1 MVAWRLFREAIAH
14 RRYTLSFYIGMS
26 LTRRCPVNRQSV
38 TKASNG
44 FGDFA
49 MSDFSP
55 LSIIKSQAK
64 QHAREHDIKLSAA
77 QEALAR
83 QAGFEE
89 YHELIV
95 VARRNP
101 TDPRL
106 MRAAFGVRDFKD
118 ALHQNDVFS
127 ELDQE
132 LEDLLSGPMAE
143 TNASEFAIDEYEVES
158 AAYDDATG
166 VLRLDMS
173 ITWKGKQDPDRVY
186 YSTAFF
192 LQAEIDLIRRDGKWS
207 LGEDGVSITGSE
219 TDADRDRRDE
229 WEYMAQ
235 QQAAEA
241 EENRPRS
248 SMAQALASELRISLE
263 DAELLA
269 DAEVTANTSDDG
281 MIYSYWVDVEPYAE
295 GALRADLLARFGTL
309 EFELDV
315 NFFDDIHP
323 DM

>member
-14 RRYTLSFYIGMS
+14 RSYTPLFYIGMS

-55 LSIIKSQAK
+55 ISIIKSQAK
-64 QHAREHDIKLSAA
+64 QHAREHDMKLSAA

-89 YHELIV
+89 YHELVV
-95 VARRNP
+95 VAQRNP

-106 MRAAFGVRDFKD
+106 MLAAFGVRDFKD
-118 ALHQNDVFS
+118 AIHEDDVFS

-132 LEDLLSGPMAE
+132 LEHMLSGAMAE
-143 TNASEFAIDEYEVES
+143 TNASEFSIGEYEVES
-158 AAYDDATG
+158 ATYEDATG
-166 VLRLDMS
+166 VLKLGMS
-173 ITWKGKQDPDRVY
+173 ITYEGQQDPDRVY
-186 YSTAFF
+186 HGRAFF
-192 LQAEIDLIRRDGKWS
+192 LQTEVELIRRDCKWS
-207 LGEDGVSITGSE
+207 LGEDGVSITSSE

-229 WEYMAQ
+229 WKYMAQ
-235 QQAAEA
+235 QQAAES
-241 EENRPRS
+241 EEHRPS
-248 SMAQALASELRISLE
+248 MSMAQALANELKISLE
-263 DAELLA
+263 DAKLLA

-295 GALRADLLARFGTL
+295 GALRADLLARFGNL

-315 NFFDDIHP
+315 NFFDDVHP

>member
-1 MVAWRLFREAIAH
+1 
-14 RRYTLSFYIGMS
+14 
-26 LTRRCPVNRQSV
+26 
-38 TKASNG
+38 
-44 FGDFA
+44 

-64 QHAREHDIKLSAA
+64 QHARQHDMKLSAA

-89 YHELIV
+89 YHELV
-95 VARRNP
+95 VVSQRNP

-106 MRAAFGVRDFKD
+106 MLAAFGVRDFKD
-118 ALHQNDVFS
+118 AIHADDVFS
-127 ELDQE
+127 DLDQE
-132 LEDLLSGPMAE
+132 LEHLFSGAMAE
-143 TNASEFAIDEYEVES
+143 TNASEFAIGEYELES
-158 AAYDDATG
+158 AVYEEATG
-166 VLRLDMS
+166 VLKLGMS
-173 ITWKGKQDPDRVY
+173 ITYEGQQDPERVY
-186 YSTAFF
+186 YGRAFF
-192 LQAEIDLIRRDGKWS
+192 LQAEVELIRRDGKWS
-207 LGEDGVSITGSE
+207 LGEDGVSVTSSE

-235 QQAAEA
+235 QQAAENEA
-241 EENRPRS
+241 NRPHS
-248 SMAQALASELRISLE
+248 SMAQALASELRISLD

-295 GALRADLLARFGTL
+295 GTLRADLLARFGTL
-309 EFELDV
+309 EIEV
-315 NFFDDIHP
+315 NRNFFDDIRP

>member
-1 MVAWRLFREAIAH
+1 
-14 RRYTLSFYIGMS
+14 
-26 LTRRCPVNRQSV
+26 
-38 TKASNG
+38 
-44 FGDFA
+44 

-64 QHAREHDIKLSAA
+64 QHARQHDMKLSAA

-89 YHELIV
+89 YHELVV
-95 VARRNP
+95 VAQRNP
-101 TDPRL
+101 TDHRL
-106 MRAAFGVRDFKD
+106 MFAAFGVRDFKD
-118 ALHQNDVFS
+118 AIHEDHVFS

-132 LEDLLSGPMAE
+132 LEYLLSGAMAE
-143 TNASEFAIDEYEVES
+143 TNASEFAIGESDVES

-173 ITWKGKQDPDRVY
+173 ITWESKQDPDRIY
-186 YSTAFF
+186 YGTAFF
-192 LQAEIDLIRRDGKWS
+192 LQAKVELIRRDCKWL
-207 LGEDGVSITGSE
+207 LGEDGVSITSSE

-241 EENRPRS
+241 GDNRPRS

-281 MIYSYWVDVEPYAE
+281 MIYSYWVDVEPNAE

-309 EFELDV
+309 KIEV
-315 NFFDDIHP
+315 NRNFLDDIHP

>member
-1 MVAWRLFREAIAH
+1 
-14 RRYTLSFYIGMS
+14 
-26 LTRRCPVNRQSV
+26 
-38 TKASNG
+38 
-44 FGDFA
+44 

-55 LSIIKSQAK
+55 ISIIKSQAK
-64 QHAREHDIKLSAA
+64 QHAREHSMKVSAA

-89 YHELIV
+89 YHELVV
-95 VARRNP
+95 VAQRNP
-101 TDPRL
+101 TEPRL
-106 MRAAFGVRDFKD
+106 MIAAFGVRDFKD
-118 ALHQNDVFS
+118 AIHEDDVFS
-127 ELDQE
+127 ELGQE
-132 LEDLLSGPMAE
+132 LEHLLSGAMAE
-143 TNASEFAIDEYEVES
+143 TNASEFAIGESEVES
-158 AAYDDATG
+158 TTYDDATG

-173 ITWKGKQDPDRVY
+173 IAWKGKQDPDRVY
-186 YSTAFF
+186 YGRAFF
-192 LQAEIDLIRRDGKWS
+192 LQAEVDLIRRDGKWS
-207 LGEDGVSITGSE
+207 LGEDGVSITNSE
-219 TDADRDRRDE
+219 TDADRDRRTE
-229 WEYMAQ
+229 WEYLEH
-235 QQAAEA
+235 QQAAES
-241 EENRPRS
+241 EEHRS
-248 SMAQALASELRISLE
+248 SMSMARALASELRISLE

>member
-44 FGDFA
+44 FGDIA

-55 LSIIKSQAK
+55 ISIIKSQAK
-64 QHAREHDIKLSAA
+64 QHARGHDMKLSAA

-89 YHELIV
+89 YHELFV
-95 VARRNP
+95 VAQRNP

-106 MRAAFGVRDFKD
+106 MLAAFGVRDFKEAIHED
-118 ALHQNDVFS
+118 DVLS

-132 LEDLLSGPMAE
+132 LEHMLSGAMAE
-143 TNASEFAIDEYEVES
+143 TNASEFTIGDSEVES

-166 VLRLDMS
+166 ALRLGMS
-173 ITWKGKQDPDRVY
+173 IDWEGKQDPDRVY
-186 YSTAFF
+186 YGRVFF
-192 LQAEIDLIRRDGKWS
+192 LKADVDLIRRDGRWS
-207 LGEDGVSITGSE
+207 LGEDGVSITSSE
-219 TDADRDRRDE
+219 TDADRDRRTE
-229 WEYMAQ
+229 WEYMEH
-235 QQAAEA
+235 QQAAES
-241 EENRPRS
+241 EEHRPS
-248 SMAQALASELRISLE
+248 INVAQALANELKISLE

>member
-1 MVAWRLFREAIAH
+1 
-14 RRYTLSFYIGMS
+14 
-26 LTRRCPVNRQSV
+26 
-38 TKASNG
+38 
-44 FGDFA
+44 

-55 LSIIKSQAK
+55 ISIIKSQAK
-64 QHAREHDIKLSAA
+64 QHAREHDMKLSVA

-83 QAGFEE
+83 QSGFEH
-89 YHELIV
+89 YHELVV
-95 VARRNP
+95 VAQRSP

-106 MRAAFGVRDFKD
+106 MLAAFGVRDFKD
-118 ALHQNDVFS
+118 ALHKDDVFS

-143 TNASEFAIDEYEVES
+143 TNASEFAIGEYEVES

-173 ITWKGKQDPDRVY
+173 ITWGGKQDPDRVY
-186 YSTAFF
+186 YGTAFY
-192 LQAEIDLIRRDGKWS
+192 LQTEIDLIRRDGKWS

-241 EENRPRS
+241 EENRPRI
-248 SMAQALASELRISLE
+248 SMAQALASELQISLE
-263 DAELLA
+263 DAERLA
-269 DAEVTANTSDDG
+269 DAEVTAHTSDDG
-281 MIYSYWVDVEPYAE
+281 MIYSYFVDVESYAE
-295 GALRADLLARFGTL
+295 GALRDDLLARFGTL

-323 DM
+323 EM

>member
-1 MVAWRLFREAIAH
+1 ML
-14 RRYTLSFYIGMS
+14 
-26 LTRRCPVNRQSV
+26 
-38 TKASNG
+38 
-44 FGDFA
+44 
-49 MSDFSP
+49 
-55 LSIIKSQAK
+55 
-64 QHAREHDIKLSAA
+64 
-77 QEALAR
+77 
-83 QAGFEE
+83 
-89 YHELIV
+89 
-95 VARRNP
+95 
-101 TDPRL
+101 
-106 MRAAFGVRDFKD
+106 AAFGVRDFKD
-118 ALHQNDVFS
+118 AIHQNDVFS

-143 TNASEFAIDEYEVES
+143 TNASEFAIDEYVVES

-186 YSTAFF
+186 YGTAFF

-248 SMAQALASELRISLE
+248 SMAQALASGLRISLE
-263 DAELLA
+263 DAELLVDA
-269 DAEVTANTSDDG
+269 DITANTSNDG
-281 MIYSYWVDVEPYAE
+281 LVSSYWVDVEPYAE
-295 GALRADLLARFGTL
+295 GALRDDLLARFGTL
-309 EFELDV
+309 EIEVSRNFLDDV
-315 NFFDDIHP
+315 HP
-323 DM
+323 EM

>member
-1 MVAWRLFREAIAH
+1 
-14 RRYTLSFYIGMS
+14 
-26 LTRRCPVNRQSV
+26 
-38 TKASNG
+38 
-44 FGDFA
+44 

-64 QHAREHDIKLSAA
+64 QHAREHDMKLSAA

-89 YHELIV
+89 YHELVV

-106 MRAAFGVRDFKD
+106 MLAAFGVRDFKD
-118 ALHQNDVFS
+118 AIDEDDVFS

-132 LEDLLSGPMAE
+132 LNHMLSGAMDE
-143 TNASEFAIDEYEVES
+143 TNASEFTIGECEVES

-166 VLRLDMS
+166 VLRLGMS
-173 ITWKGKQDPDRVY
+173 IDWEGKQDPDRVY
-186 YSTAFF
+186 YGRVFF
-192 LQAEIDLIRRDGKWS
+192 LKADVDLIRRDGRWS

-219 TDADRDRRDE
+219 TDADRDRRTE
-229 WEYMAQ
+229 WEYMEH
-235 QQAAEA
+235 QQAAES
-241 EENRPRS
+241 EEHRPS
-248 SMAQALASELRISLE
+248 MSMAQALANELKISLE

-269 DAEVTANTSDDG
+269 DAEVTANTSDGG

-295 GALRADLLARFGTL
+295 GALRDDLLARFGTL
-309 EFELDV
+309 EIELNV

-323 DM
+323 EM

>member
-1 MVAWRLFREAIAH
+1 
-14 RRYTLSFYIGMS
+14 
-26 LTRRCPVNRQSV
+26 
-38 TKASNG
+38 
-44 FGDFA
+44 

-55 LSIIKSQAK
+55 LNIIKSQAK
-64 QHAREHDIKLSAA
+64 QHAREHDMKLSAA

-89 YHELIV
+89 YHELV
-95 VARRNP
+95 VVSRRNP

-106 MRAAFGVRDFKD
+106 MLAAFGVRDFKD
-118 ALHQNDVFS
+118 AIDEDDVFS

-132 LEDLLSGPMAE
+132 LNHMLSGAMDE
-143 TNASEFAIDEYEVES
+143 TNASEFTIGESEVES

-166 VLRLDMS
+166 VLRLGMS
-173 ITWKGKQDPDRVY
+173 IDWEGKQDPDRVY
-186 YSTAFF
+186 YGRVFF
-192 LQAEIDLIRRDGKWS
+192 LKADVDLIRRDGRWS

-219 TDADRDRRDE
+219 TDADRDRRTE
-229 WEYMAQ
+229 WEYMEH
-235 QQAAEA
+235 QQAAES
-241 EENRPRS
+241 EEHRPS
-248 SMAQALASELRISLE
+248 MSMAQALANELKISLE

-295 GALRADLLARFGTL
+295 GALRDDLLARFGTL
-309 EFELDV
+309 EIELNV

-323 DM
+323 EM

>member
-1 MVAWRLFREAIAH
+1 
-14 RRYTLSFYIGMS
+14 
-26 LTRRCPVNRQSV
+26 
-38 TKASNG
+38 
-44 FGDFA
+44 

-55 LSIIKSQAK
+55 ISIIKSQAK
-64 QHAREHDIKLSAA
+64 QHARQHDMKLSAA

-89 YHELIV
+89 YHELVV
-95 VARRNP
+95 VAQRNP

-106 MRAAFGVRDFKD
+106 MLAAFGVRDFKEAIHED
-118 ALHQNDVFS
+118 DVFS
-127 ELDQE
+127 ELEQE
-132 LEDLLSGPMAE
+132 LEQLLSGAMAE
-143 TNASEFAIDEYEVES
+143 TNASEFAIGESEVES
-158 AAYDDATG
+158 SAYDDATG

-173 ITWKGKQDPDRVY
+173 IAWEGQQDPDRVY
-186 YSTAFF
+186 YGRAFF
-192 LQAEIDLIRRDGKWS
+192 LKAVVELIRRDGKWS
-207 LGEDGVSITGSE
+207 LGEDGVSITSSE

-229 WEYMAQ
+229 WDYMAQ

-248 SMAQALASELRISLE
+248 SMAQALASELRISLD

-269 DAEVTANTSDDG
+269 DADVNPNTSDDG
-281 MIYSYWVDVEPYAE
+281 IIYSYWVDVEPYAE

>member
-64 QHAREHDIKLSAA
+64 QHAREHDMKLSAA

-89 YHELIV
+89 YHELVV

-106 MRAAFGVRDFKD
+106 MLAAFGVRDFKD
-118 ALHQNDVFS
+118 AIDEDDVFS

-132 LEDLLSGPMAE
+132 LNHMLSGAMDE
-143 TNASEFAIDEYEVES
+143 TNASEFTIGECEVES

-166 VLRLDMS
+166 VLRLGMS
-173 ITWKGKQDPDRVY
+173 IDWEGKQDPDRVY
-186 YSTAFF
+186 YGRVFF
-192 LQAEIDLIRRDGKWS
+192 LKADVDLIRRDGRWS

-219 TDADRDRRDE
+219 TDADRDRRTE
-229 WEYMAQ
+229 WEYMEH
-235 QQAAEA
+235 QQAAES
-241 EENRPRS
+241 EEHRPS
-248 SMAQALASELRISLE
+248 MSMAQALANELKISLE

-269 DAEVTANTSDDG
+269 DAEVTANTSDGG

-295 GALRADLLARFGTL
+295 GALRDDLLARFGTL
-309 EFELDV
+309 EIELNV

-323 DM
+323 EM

>member
-1 MVAWRLFREAIAH
+1 
-14 RRYTLSFYIGMS
+14 MS
-26 LTRRCPVNRQSV
+26 SY
-38 TKASNG
+38 
-44 FGDFA
+44 
-49 MSDFSP
+49 SP
-55 LSIIKSQAK
+55 INIFKTQAK
-64 QHAREHDIKLSAA
+64 QHAREHDMKLSAA

-83 QAGFEE
+83 QAGFEH
-89 YHELIV
+89 YHELVV
-95 VARRNP
+95 VAQRNP

-106 MRAAFGVRDFKD
+106 MLAAFGVRDFKEAIHED
-118 ALHQNDVFS
+118 DVFS

-143 TNASEFAIDEYEVES
+143 TNASEFTIGESEVES

-173 ITWKGKQDPDRVY
+173 IAWKGKQDPDRVY
-186 YSTAFF
+186 YGTAFF
-192 LQAEIDLIRRDGKWS
+192 LQAEVELIRRDGKWS
-207 LGEDGVSITGSE
+207 LGEDGISITSSE

>member
-64 QHAREHDIKLSAA
+64 QHARQHDMKLSAA

-89 YHELIV
+89 YHELV
-95 VARRNP
+95 VVSQRNP

-106 MRAAFGVRDFKD
+106 MLAAFGVRDFKD
-118 ALHQNDVFS
+118 AIHADDVFS
-127 ELDQE
+127 DLDQE
-132 LEDLLSGPMAE
+132 LEHLFSGAMAE
-143 TNASEFAIDEYEVES
+143 TNASEFAIGEYELES
-158 AAYDDATG
+158 AVYEEATG
-166 VLRLDMS
+166 VLKLGMS
-173 ITWKGKQDPDRVY
+173 ITYEGQQDPERVY
-186 YSTAFF
+186 YGSAFF
-192 LQAEIDLIRRDGKWS
+192 LQAEVELIRRDGKWS
-207 LGEDGVSITGSE
+207 LGEDGVSVTSSE

-235 QQAAEA
+235 QQAAENEA
-241 EENRPRS
+241 NCPHS
-248 SMAQALASELRISLE
+248 SMAQALASELRISLD

-295 GALRADLLARFGTL
+295 GTLRADLLARFGTL
-309 EFELDV
+309 EIEV
-315 NFFDDIHP
+315 NRNFFDDIRP

>member
-14 RRYTLSFYIGMS
+14 RRFTLSFYIGMS

-64 QHAREHDIKLSAA
+64 QHARQHDMQLSAA

-83 QAGFEE
+83 QAGFDE
-89 YHELIV
+89 YHELVV
-95 VARRNP
+95 VAQRNP

-106 MRAAFGVRDFKD
+106 MRAAFAVSDFKD
-118 ALHQNDVFS
+118 AIHEDDVFS

-132 LEDLLSGPMAE
+132 LEHLLSGPMAE
-143 TNASEFAIDEYEVES
+143 TNASEFAIGESEVES
-158 AAYDDATG
+158 ATYNDATG

-173 ITWKGKQDPDRVY
+173 ITWEGKQDPDRVY
-186 YSTAFF
+186 YGTAFF
-192 LQAEIDLIRRDGKWS
+192 LQAEVELIRRDGKWS
-207 LGEDGVSITGSE
+207 LGEDGVSITSSE
-219 TDADRDRRDE
+219 TDADRDRRNE

-235 QQAAEA
+235 QQAAEN

-248 SMAQALASELRISLE
+248 SMEQALANKLRISLD

-269 DAEVTANTSDDG
+269 DAAVTANTSDDG

-309 EFELDV
+309 EFELDA

-323 DM
+323 EM

>member
-1 MVAWRLFREAIAH
+1 
-14 RRYTLSFYIGMS
+14 
-26 LTRRCPVNRQSV
+26 
-38 TKASNG
+38 
-44 FGDFA
+44 

-55 LSIIKSQAK
+55 ISIIKSQAK
-64 QHAREHDIKLSAA
+64 QHAREHDIKLSVA

-89 YHELIV
+89 YHELVV
-95 VARRNP
+95 VAQRNP
-101 TDPRL
+101 MDPRL
-106 MRAAFGVRDFKD
+106 MLAAFGVRDFKD
-118 ALHQNDVFS
+118 AIHEDDVFS

-143 TNASEFAIDEYEVES
+143 TNASEFTIGESEVES

-166 VLRLDMS
+166 VLRLGMS
-173 ITWKGKQDPDRVY
+173 IDWEGKQDPDRVY
-186 YSTAFF
+186 YGRVFF
-192 LQAEIDLIRRDGKWS
+192 LKADVDLIRRDGRWS

-219 TDADRDRRDE
+219 TDADRDRRTE
-229 WEYMAQ
+229 WEYMEH
-235 QQAAEA
+235 QQAAES
-241 EENRPRS
+241 EKHRPS
-248 SMAQALASELRISLE
+248 MSMAQALANELKISLE

-295 GALRADLLARFGTL
+295 GALRDDLLARFGTL
-309 EFELDV
+309 KIELNV

-323 DM
+323 EM

>member
-1 MVAWRLFREAIAH
+1 
-14 RRYTLSFYIGMS
+14 
-26 LTRRCPVNRQSV
+26 
-38 TKASNG
+38 
-44 FGDFA
+44 

-64 QHAREHDIKLSAA
+64 QHAREHDMKLSAA

-89 YHELIV
+89 YHELVV

-101 TDPRL
+101 MDPRL
-106 MRAAFGVRDFKD
+106 MLAAFGVRDFKD
-118 ALHQNDVFS
+118 AIDEDDVFS

-132 LEDLLSGPMAE
+132 LNHMLSGAMDE
-143 TNASEFAIDEYEVES
+143 TNASEFTIGESEVES

-166 VLRLDMS
+166 VLRLGMS
-173 ITWKGKQDPDRVY
+173 IDWEGKQDPDRVY
-186 YSTAFF
+186 YGRVFF
-192 LQAEIDLIRRDGKWS
+192 LKADVDLIRRDGRWS
-207 LGEDGVSITGSE
+207 LGEYGVSVTGSE
-219 TDADRDRRDE
+219 TDADRDRRTE
-229 WEYMAQ
+229 WEYMEH
-235 QQAAEA
+235 QQAAES
-241 EENRPRS
+241 EEHRPS
-248 SMAQALASELRISLE
+248 MSMAQALANELKISLK

-295 GALRADLLARFGTL
+295 GALRDDLLARFGTL
-309 EFELDV
+309 EIELDV

-323 DM
+323 EM